1 MGSVRRGA
9 IRIGLELIQSLSSK
23 PVAPSVRDDLEGRVL
38 EKLNNPY
45 INREGVP
52 LAMDIFKPIGEEY
65 EGRELPVIVAIHGG
79 GLVTG
84 DRKISLDLSRELA
97 LRGYLVFSI
106 EYRLSPRANVCEQFD
121 DICAGMDLVG
131 RKLIEYE
138 VDYSRVF
145 LTADSAGAFLAIYTA
160 AMKKSRKLQDAIGY
174 KPSHMTF
181 KAIGLS
187 CGMFYTSRD
196 DILGALLSEQFYGD
210 KKEDAEFLQF
220 MNPEHPE
227 IINNLPPTFLVTS
240 KGDFLNRYSIM
251 YEKALKKAGKTTKL
265 LYYGD
270 DELKHT
276 FNFAHPDLPQ
286 SKDANDKMLA
296 FFEEQAQIQY
306 ARQTGRAELAKKTE
320 AIESKIKRGTYKQQR
335 LWKTIR
341 EMKSLDE
348 DSLNSIAIRDEAR
361 SVTYRQMFRKWDCY
375 AEVFSGL
382 KMTGRSN
389 ARVGIPG
396 AMTKEA
402 VYAFYGLNMTGALV
416 SMLPYAYME
425 DAERLAEAVR
435 EEELTDLILTDYQAS
450 PSFVKKLME
459 QETGLRRVI
468 ILTTEMRRAAVPQ
481 EEITKIKLE
490 QGKIHHI
497 LDRRHKGRSSQ
508 RSERI
513 RLHEDRFTGPV
524 QDRCHKHPSQNRSL
538 DPLLIQIDDH
548 KQADKHRDNTE
559 HHLSIPGA
567 HLFPAQS
574 GSQCSEEVLHH
585 VVRTSGIGIDPRIRS
600 ESDVQKHQTDCRRD
614 SQADRQ
620 RNRVNNLFTDVEH
633 RQDQEQDS
641 FNQNNT
647 QCRTEGNQIG
657 GSCNGSD
664 IRDNDREET
673 VQSHTGRHDKR
684 LVRKKGHGERTYRG
698 SNTGRHKNSVPKV
711 RSLCLKIRQKI
722 RVQGDDIF
730 RHQFVVG
737 HAGRRDVQQTCFRIT
752 HGNVAPCFN
761 GEVAAFHG
769 DAGFQ
774 DQTDDLCV
782 QCVCTHSIYCR
793 SDRRKIQSM
802 PGKGKIM

>member
-1 MGSVRRGA
+1 MGSIRRGA

-481 EEITKIKLE
+481 EEITKIK
-490 QGKIHHI
+490 K
-497 LDRRHKGRSSQ
+497 R
-508 RSERI
+508 
-513 RLHEDRFTGPV
+513 
-524 QDRCHKHPSQNRSL
+524 RSL
-538 DPLLIQIDDH
+538 LQ
-548 KQADKHRDNTE
+548 K
-559 HHLSIPGA
+559 IPGVMLMSDLLVEYEA
-567 HLFPAQS
+567 YPIVYGRGGDEAVILHRENEGRYEPVGFSDAVINAEVFRVAELNAEESKDTNILVGLSAEISSSYVLVNQVQITFFMGECLMIPYRTGYNKSFLSLVCRYNVNVLVLYASRLQALIDAAGKS
-574 GSQCSEEVLHH
+574 GQWF
-585 VVRTSGIGIDPRIRS
+585 
-600 ESDVQKHQTDCRRD
+600 
-614 SQADRQ
+614 QA
-620 RNRVNNLFTDVEH
+620 L
-633 RQDQEQDS
+633 
-641 FNQNNT
+641 NQ
-647 QCRTEGNQIG
+647 
-657 GSCNGSD
+657 
-664 IRDNDREET
+664 
-673 VQSHTGRHDKR
+673 VF
-684 LVRKKGHGERTYRG
+684 L
-698 SNTGRHKNSVPKV
+698 
-711 RSLCLKIRQKI
+711 L
-722 RVQGDDIF
+722 GDDITGEQIGAF
-730 RHQFVVG
+730 QTYFEEHGGDPGIAVMSVKMEDYTPGIHVPGELQVPAEK
-737 HAGRRDVQQTCFRIT
+737 AGGQKKRIRT
-752 HGNVAPCFN
+752 MAMPGTPYMP
-761 GEVAAFHG
+761 GVAALGGEEMKDPLVWEDKIGNSH
-769 DAGFQ
+769 DM
-774 DQTDDLCV
+774 
-782 QCVCTHSIYCR
+782 
-793 SDRRKIQSM
+793 RKIFVKLGTALKVGRAEAKKQG
-802 PGKGKIM
+802 PAKNGPKGAEGDEEAAKERVMKMLAVMFDPSDIDYYYEA